1 MTPAELK
8 AKLTTEQITQFVS
21 VGLEAGDYKTDNE
34 GNFIFRTRCHNAP
47 GEGSYKLYYYPES
60 MMFHCYTECSASF
73 DIYGLISKVC
83 DCDFYQAFLTLQR
96 YFGYDIFNGFEE
108 KVVTLTPDWDILQ
121 RLDNDKTR
129 VESEKLPAI
138 QENILE
144 LFGGPAVPYE
154 WLKEGI
160 TAQAMLKFGIRVD
173 TGNWKIIIPHRD
185 IDGRLIGIRGRS
197 FDEIDLENGR
207 KYMPICVEGHVYK
220 HPLGHNL
227 YGLFENKETI
237 RRLKKVVVFEAE
249 KSVLL
254 CEGYYPGNN
263 YSVAC
268 CGSSL
273 STEQIDLLLG
283 LGVEKITLAFDREN
297 DLDRNSVLT
306 KSYESKLLKIIQ
318 PFAKYMDTNV
328 VFDYNGLVGYKDSPA
343 DRGKET
349 LERLLSQKI
358 RINPITVSARV
369 RKGSVLFETR

>member
-8 AKLTTEQITQFVS
+8 SQLTTEQIIQFVS
-21 VGLEAGDYKTDNE
+21 VGLEAGDYKIDNE
-34 GNFIFRTRCHNAP
+34 GNPIFRTRCHNAP
-47 GEGSYKLYYYPES
+47 GEGNYKLYYYPES
-60 MMFHCYTECSASF
+60 KMFHCYTECSASF
-73 DIYGLISKVC
+73 DIYGLICKVHN
-83 DCDFYQAFLTLQR
+83 CDFYKAFLTLRQ
-96 YFGYDIFNGFEE
+96 YFGYDIYRGFGEQA
-108 KVVTLTPDWDILQ
+108 VTLTPDWDILQ

-129 VESEKLPAI
+129 TSVEQLPVI

-144 LFGGPAVPYE
+144 LFGSPAVPRE

-160 TAQAMLKFGIRVD
+160 TAEAMTKFGIRVD

-185 IDGRLIGIRGRS
+185 INGHLVGIRGRS
-197 FDEIDLENGR
+197 FDETDLENGR
-207 KYMPICVEGHVYK
+207 KYMPVCIEGQVYK

-227 YGLFENKETI
+227 YGLFENQDTI

-273 STEQIDLLLG
+273 SSEQIDLLLG

-297 DLDRNSVLT
+297 DLDKDSQLT
-306 KSYESKLLKIIQ
+306 KIYETKLLKIIQ
-318 PFAKYMDTNV
+318 PFAKFMDANV

-349 LERLLSQKI
+349 LEKLLKQKI
-358 RINPITVSARV
+358 HINPISISARLK
-369 RKGSVLFETR
+369 KGSVFYEAR